1 MTRIRGSARSDIL
14 AATRRLLET
23 APFDEVTL
31 GRVAQEAKASRQS
44 VYRLFGSRH
53 GLLLALVASLDP
65 AAGAGTPLGPGVPS
79 MPPSDDPETLFR
91 AIVGQALAYNGRIAA
106 VGLALRDARRRNS
119 DAAAAW
125 DDRMAARSAMVAQLL
140 APLAAA
146 GRLRPGLSVAVAAD
160 LVASLAS
167 LSLYEE
173 LVQQRGWPEER
184 YVAEVTSLIVGTV
197 LG

>member
-1 MTRIRGSARSDIL
+1 MARIRGTARADIL
-14 AATRRLLET
+14 AAARRLLET
-23 APFDEVTL
+23 APFDDLTL
-31 GRVAQEAKASRQS
+31 GRVAEEAKASRQS

-65 AAGAGTPLGPGVPS
+65 SAGTGAGTPPL
-79 MPPSDDPETLFR
+79 PPSGDPESPFR

-184 YVAEVTSLIVGTV
+184 YVAEVTSLIVGAV